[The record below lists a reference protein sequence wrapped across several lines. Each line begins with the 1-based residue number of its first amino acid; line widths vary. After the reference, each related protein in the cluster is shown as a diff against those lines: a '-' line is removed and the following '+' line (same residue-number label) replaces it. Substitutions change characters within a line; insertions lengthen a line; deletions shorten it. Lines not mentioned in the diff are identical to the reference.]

1 MTRRPR
7 TASALIPAL
16 PTLLTLPLCAA
27 LTAAGILPW
36 SVPLSVAIALALL
49 TLVRRKR
56 AH

>member
-1 MTRRPR
+1 MNLRPR
-7 TASALIPAL
+7 TAAALIPAL